1 MPCSYEEKFERANE
15 AFLYSIV
22 FDPDQQCQRRE
33 TPSDKE
39 YPLLGEMEKDSVTAK
54 KMATLEIYPD
64 SRKETGIQLG
74 DFNPFPPRQVSNS
87 MASYFEEKRVKV
99 D

>member
-1 MPCSYEEKFERANE
+1 MACRYEEGFERANE

-22 FDPDQQCQRRE
+22 FDPIHQCQRRE
-33 TPSDKE
+33 TSSDKE
-39 YPLLGEMEKDSVTAK
+39 YPLLGEMEKDPAVAK

-64 SRKETGIQLG
+64 SRKETGIQLD
-74 DFNPFPPRQVSNS
+74 DFNPFPPQREPTS
-87 MASYFEEKRVKV
+87 MASYFEEKRVKT